1 MHCNHIRR
9 LTPLTFDI
17 DFMFVNVNYRLYVAF
32 EIYSR
37 WHTGIDKVPINEKW
51 AFPCT
56 CWLVVVQGWSI
67 MGWQKLQKKNVK
79 PARDEGKTVHQFPK
93 NVIRYYII
101 GKNVTVCNCNCKFDY
116 CTLNFEHVLEV
127 PEVLLKLMAFSKPAL
142 CILSQRIY
150 LDYILRRLKQFWVLH
165 VYSLCISNLVGA
177 L

>member
-1 MHCNHIRR
+1 MDVNNVIQSMHCNHIRR

-116 CTLNFEHVLEV
+116 CT
-127 PEVLLKLMAFSKPAL
+127 
-142 CILSQRIY
+142 Y
-150 LDYILRRLKQFWVLH
+150 LDWVEIVGILKTCAVYLVSEDILGLHFEEIKTVL
-165 VYSLCISNLVGA
+165 GA
-177 L
+177 TRI

>member
-116 CTLNFEHVLEV
+116 CT
-127 PEVLLKLMAFSKPAL
+127 
-142 CILSQRIY
+142 Y
-150 LDYILRRLKQFWVLH
+150 LDWVEKKTKKLWTRTWGSWSPLEIDGILKTCAVYLVSEDILGLHFEEIKTVL
-165 VYSLCISNLVGA
+165 GA
-177 L
+177 THI